1 MALTGEGARAD
12 AARRPRSSIPTL
24 DPFAIA
30 SNYLFRSLAGRFRD
44 RADPRRLVYEAQK
57 AKVRLTRLAE
67 AIERMAGTRP
77 GQRFQVQFTGTE
89 RLEVTI
95 RNAARR
101 VSVGIVAGTLIIAM
115 GVTADSQVIGSW
127 LPIALGVAGAI
138 LGIGLI
144 VDILRGNR

>member
-1 MALTGEGARAD
+1 
-12 AARRPRSSIPTL
+12 
-24 DPFAIA
+24 
-30 SNYLFRSLAGRFRD
+30 
-44 RADPRRLVYEAQK
+44 
-57 AKVRLTRLAE
+57 
-67 AIERMAGTRP
+67 MAGTRP

-101 VSVGIVAGTLIIAM
+101 VSVGIVAGALIIAM

-138 LGIGLI
+138 LGDRTDRGHSPGQP
-144 VDILRGNR
+144 VDRPT